1 MRLPRLRGGL
11 TTAAKLEGT
20 PMALGLRFR
29 LLLTLLPIWALVAV
43 VGTAGMVLL
52 VQLGGRIGVILHENY
67 DSVLYMERLHEALER
82 IDSSFTFALTGH
94 IDKARR
100 EYDAH
105 WPIYNEYL
113 AKEQG
118 NITLPGE
125 KELVDRLAALTRQ
138 YRKQGDAFYRLDD
151 PEARSAAYFGDES
164 STGGLL
170 GLFDSIKSTATDILR
185 LNQDNMEDA
194 SARAKST
201 ATRSVWWFG
210 GGLLLAAALAALLA
224 WQTLRTLVEPIR
236 GLRQAARGIAAG
248 NLDQVLPT
256 ASGDEL
262 GELSQAFNTM
272 ARNLRELQQ
281 SQVSRLLRAQRTSQA
296 TIDSFPDPV
305 LVVDAV
311 GNVEM
316 ANPAARALLGI
327 SVMGTVPWTPPESL
341 RRPLA
346 DALQGQKNYLPE
358 GFDHILRLGS
368 NGEDRALLP
377 RILTIRNPA
386 GDLLGAAVLL
396 QDVTGLRILDE
407 MKSNLVATVS
417 HELKTPLTSLRLAV
431 HLLLEEACGPLT
443 PKQTELLLDA
453 RENSERL
460 LRIVENLLN
469 LARFEQGRRQL
480 DFELQDP
487 AELLRTAADIVRS
500 RAHDKGIDVVI
511 DAVGGLPKVPVDQV
525 RIQTALN
532 NLLDNAIEHTDRG
545 GKVTLGA
552 VAHNGSVVL
561 TIADNGH
568 GIPAVALPH
577 VFEKF
582 FRVPGRSRRDGTGL
596 GLAIVHEIVVAHG
609 GTIDCLSAPGE
620 GTTFRMTLPTEA
632 HA

>member
-1 MRLPRLRGGL
+1 LLNDRTDGRNVL
-11 TTAAKLEGT
+11 
-20 PMALGLRFR
+20 MALGLRSR

-43 VGTAGMVLL
+43 IGTAGMFLL
-52 VQLGGRIGVILHENY
+52 LQLGGRIGVILHENY
-67 DSVLYMERLHEALER
+67 DSVLYMERLHDALER
-82 IDSSFTFALTGH
+82 IDSSFQFALSGRP
-94 IDKARR
+94 DKARAQ
-100 EYDAH
+100 YDAQ
-105 WPIYNEYL
+105 WPLFEKYL
-113 AKEQG
+113 KKEQA

-125 KELVDRLAALTRQ
+125 NELVERLTTLAAD
-138 YRKQGDAFYRLDD
+138 YRKKGDAFYRLDD
-151 PEARSAAYFGDES
+151 VKARGVAYFGDDAGGEGLNHLFES
-164 STGGLL
+164 ISA
-170 GLFDSIKSTATDILR
+170 TATDILR
-185 LNQDNMEDA
+185 LNQDNMMQA
-194 SARAKST
+194 STDAKST

-210 GGLLLAAALAALLA
+210 GGFALAAALAALLA
-224 WQTLRTLVEPIR
+224 WQTLRTLLDPIR
-236 GLRQAARGIAAG
+236 ALRGAAQGIAAG

-272 ARNLRELQQ
+272 ARKLRELQQ
-281 SQVSRLLRAQRTSQA
+281 SQVSRLLRAQQTSQA

-305 LVVDAV
+305 LVVDSV

-327 SVMGTVPWTPPESL
+327 GASSAISWTPPDSL
-341 RRPLA
+341 RQPLA
-346 DALQGQKNYLPE
+346 DALHGQTNYLPE
-358 GFDHILRLGS
+358 GFDHILRLGN

-377 RILTIRNPA
+377 RILTIRDPR

-480 DFELQDP
+480 EFEPEQP
-487 AELLRTAADIVRS
+487 GELLRSAVDLVRT
-500 RAHDKGIDVVI
+500 RAHDKGIDLVVEPS
-511 DAVGGLPKVPVDQV
+511 DGLPAVPVDRV
-525 RIQTALN
+525 RIQTALG
-532 NLLDNAIEHTDRG
+532 NLIDNALEHTDRG
-545 GKVTLGA
+545 GHVTLRAEANGA
-552 VAHNGSVVL
+552 GVVL
-561 TIADNGH
+561 TISDTGH
-568 GIPAVALPH
+568 GIPPEALPH

-596 GLAIVHEIVVAHG
+596 GLAIVQEIVTAHG
-609 GTIDCLSAPGE
+609 GTIECTSPPGE
-620 GTTFRMTLPTEA
+620 GTTFRMTLPTEPMPPA
-632 HA
+632 ENRT

>member
-1 MRLPRLRGGL
+1 LRVGL
-11 TTAAKLEGT
+11 TTAAAIDENT
-20 PMALGLRFR
+20 MALGLRSR
-29 LLLTLLPIWALVAV
+29 LLFTLLPIWALVAV
-43 VGTAGMVLL
+43 VGTAGMFLL
-52 VQLGGRIGVILHENY
+52 LQLGGRIGVILHENY

-82 IDSSFTFALTGH
+82 IDSSFQFALSGRLE
-94 IDKARR
+94 KARLQ
-100 EYDAH
+100 YDAQ
-105 WPIYNEYL
+105 WPIYDEFL
-113 AKEQG
+113 TKEEG

-125 KELVDRLAALTRQ
+125 KELVDRLAGLTRE
-138 YRKQGDAFYRLDD
+138 YRKEGDAFYRLDD
-151 PEARSAAYFGDES
+151 KQARAAAYFGDES
-164 STGGLL
+164 GAGNLL
-170 GLFDSIKSTATDILR
+170 RLFDSIKTTATDILR
-185 LNQDNMEDA
+185 LNQDNMEHA
-194 SARAKST
+194 SAEAKST
-201 ATRSVWWFG
+201 ASRSVWWFG
-210 GGLLLAAALAALLA
+210 GGLLLAAGLAALLA
-224 WQTLRTLVEPIR
+224 WQTLRTLLEPIR
-236 GLRQAARGIAAG
+236 GLRQAAQGIAAG
-248 NLDQVLPT
+248 NLDQVLPA

-327 SVMGTVPWTPPESL
+327 SVGGAVPWTPPEAL

-346 DALQGQKNYLPE
+346 EALQGQKNYLPE
-358 GFDHILRLGS
+358 GFDHILSLGT
-368 NGEDRALLP
+368 NGENRALLP
-377 RILTIRNPA
+377 RILTIRNPD

-480 DFELQDP
+480 DFEPNDP
-487 AELLRTAADIVRS
+487 AEILRTAADIVRS
-500 RAHDKGIDVVI
+500 RAHDKGIDLVV
-511 DAVGGLPKVPVDQV
+511 DAVVGLPRIAVDPV
-525 RIQTALN
+525 RLQTALN

-545 GKVTLGA
+545 GRVTLQA
-552 VAHNGSVVL
+552 ETHQGSVVL
-561 TIADNGH
+561 TVADNGH
-568 GIPAVALPH
+568 GIPPEALPH

-582 FRVPGRSRRDGTGL
+582 FRVPGRSRREGTGL

-609 GTIDCLSAPGE
+609 GTIECISPPGQ
-620 GTTFRMTLPTEA
+620 GTTFRMTLPAAEA
-632 HA
+632 AA

>member
-1 MRLPRLRGGL
+1 MS
-11 TTAAKLEGT
+11 
-20 PMALGLRFR
+20 LGLRFR
-29 LLLTLLPIWALVAV
+29 LLLTLLPIWALVAG
-43 VGTAGMVLL
+43 VGTAGLL
-52 VQLGGRIGVILHENY
+52 LLLQLGGRIGVILHENY

-82 IDSSFTFALTGH
+82 IDSSFQFALAGRLE
-94 IDKARR
+94 KARR
-100 EYDAH
+100 QYDAQ
-105 WPIYNEYL
+105 WPIYEEYL

-118 NITLPGE
+118 NITLRGE
-125 KELVDRLAALTRQ
+125 KERVDRLAALTRE
-138 YRKQGDAFYRLDD
+138 YRKHGDAFYGLDD
-151 PEARSAAYFGDES
+151 PKARSAAYFGDEPGD
-164 STGGLL
+164 GGLL
-170 GLFDSIKSTATDILR
+170 RVFESIKATASEVMR
-185 LNQDNMEDA
+185 LNQDNMEHA
-194 SARAKST
+194 SADAKST

-210 GGLLLAAALAALLA
+210 GGLLLAAALAALLG
-224 WQTLRTLVEPIR
+224 WQALRTLLEPIR
-236 GLRQAARGIAAG
+236 GLRRAAQGIAAG
-248 NLDQVLPT
+248 NLDQVLPA

-305 LVVDAV
+305 LVVDAI

-316 ANPAARALLGI
+316 ANPAARTLLGI
-327 SVMGTVPWTPPESL
+327 GVGGAVPWTPPDSL
-341 RRPLA
+341 RRPLS

-358 GFDHILRLGS
+358 GFDHILRMGS

-377 RILTIRNPA
+377 RILTIRHPN

-407 MKSNLVATVS
+407 MKSNLVAIVS

-480 DFELQDP
+480 DFEPHDP
-487 AELLRTAADIVRS
+487 AELLRTAADVVRS
-500 RAHDKGIDVVI
+500 RAHDKGIDLVV
-511 DAVGGLPKVPVDQV
+511 DAVGGLPSVAVDPM
-525 RIQTALN
+525 RLQTALN

-545 GKVTLGA
+545 GRVTLEA
-552 VAHNGSVVL
+552 AAHDGSVLL
-561 TIADNGH
+561 TISDNGH
-568 GIPAVALPH
+568 GIPADALPH

-582 FRVPGRSRRDGTGL
+582 FRVQGRSRRDGTGL

-609 GTIDCLSAPGE
+609 GTIECISPPGE
-620 GTTFRMTLPTEA
+620 GTTFRLTLPAEA
-632 HA
+632 RP